1 MSNTSKLLNFTQRDD
16 TIQDL
21 YLVQPQ
27 TYYDNRGENVET
39 FCAKHYKM
47 MFSSI
52 DVFRGNIAKDVPPLS
67 FVVDSV
73 SVSQKN
79 VLRGM
84 HGDNTTWK
92 LVQCL
97 KGSIYLAVLD
107 LRKNSS
113 TYKTWNSFYINEKNR
128 HQVLIPAGCVNGHVC
143 LSDECIFHYKLT
155 NDYVAVEDQISIPW
169 DDPEYG
175 VYWPINKTNVILS
188 RRDNM

>member
-1 MSNTSKLLNFTQRDD
+1 MSNTSKLLKDD
-16 TIQDL
+16 FIQSTIQDL
-21 YLVQPQ
+21 HLVQPQ
-27 TYYDNRGENVET
+27 IYYDNRGENVET
-39 FCAKHYKM
+39 FCAKHYKA

-52 DVFRGNIAKDVPPLS
+52 DVFRGNIAKDIPPLS

-73 SVSQKN
+73 SFSQKN

-107 LRKNSS
+107 LRKDSE

-128 HQVLIPAGCVNGHVC
+128 HQVLIPAGCVNGHLC

-155 NDYVAVEDQISIPW
+155 EDYVKVEDQITIPW
-169 DDPEYG
+169 NDPEYG
-175 VYWPINKTNVILS
+175 VHWPVNRTNVVLS
-188 RRDNM
+188 RRDDV

>member
-1 MSNTSKLLNFTQRDD
+1 MSNTSNLLNFTQRHN

-27 TYYDNRGENVET
+27 IYYDNRGENVET
-39 FCAKHYKM
+39 FCAKHYKA

-52 DVFRGNIAKDVPPLS
+52 DAFRGNIAKDIPPLS

-73 SVSQKN
+73 SFSQKN

-97 KGSIYLAVLD
+97 KGAIYLAVLD
-107 LRKNSS
+107 LRKDSS

-128 HQVLIPAGCVNGHVC
+128 HQVLIPAGCVNGH
-143 LSDECIFHYKLT
+143 L
-155 NDYVAVEDQISIPW
+155 
-169 DDPEYG
+169 
-175 VYWPINKTNVILS
+175 
-188 RRDNM
+188 

>member
-39 FCAKHYKM
+39 FCAKHYKA

-52 DVFRGNIAKDVPPLS
+52 DVFRGNIANNTPPLS

-73 SVSQKN
+73 SFSQKN

-97 KGSIYLAVLD
+97 KGSIYLAVLP
-107 LRKNSS
+107 N
-113 TYKTWNSFYINEKNR
+113 NFY
-128 HQVLIPAGCVNGHVC
+128 AGP
-143 LSDECIFHYKLT
+143 CIC
-155 NDYVAVEDQISIPW
+155 
-169 DDPEYG
+169 
-175 VYWPINKTNVILS
+175 
-188 RRDNM
+188 

>member
-1 MSNTSKLLNFTQRDD
+1 MSNTSKLLNFRQRDD

-52 DVFRGNIAKDVPPLS
+52 DVFRGNIAKDIPPLS

-128 HQVLIPAGCVNGHVC
+128 HQVLIPAGCVNGHLC
-143 LSDECIFHYKLT
+143 LSDECIFHYMQSYPNEYVDWFDQEEVKW
-155 NDYVAVEDQISIPW
+155 NDSQIGI
-169 DDPEYG
+169 E
-175 VYWPINKTNVILS
+175 WPIDNPILNW
-188 RRDNM
+188 RDR